1 MAFSIKI
8 VEENEGGTHS
18 GSDVKWW
25 DKDELRKKYNF
36 REQINE
42 GYLDYVLTVDK
53 KLFQEIIEDQ
63 EKYRGKG
70 LYAFEGWVKQNN
82 ETYEYLQYRLSK
94 MKNDDKCTIC
104 IYEWESGM

>member
-1 MAFSIKI
+1 MGFSIKI

-18 GSDVKWW
+18 GYEVKWW

-53 KLFQEIIEDQ
+53 KLFEEIIEDQ
-63 EKYRGKG
+63 EKYRGVG
-70 LYAFEGWVKQNN
+70 VYSEVSWVKHNQ
-82 ETYEYLQYRLSK
+82 EAYERLIYILSN
-94 MKNDDKCTIC
+94 MKEYNKYTVC